1 VRSFWCTLRLT
12 FHSSGRGSAS
22 CLGGATYDRPV
33 SMRAAT
39 IVNGNLEVREHP
51 EPVAGTGEV
60 LIVVRA
66 AGLNNADLL
75 QIAGFYPAPPGSPS
89 DIPGLELAG
98 EVVAVGPGAT
108 RFAIGDRVMAVV
120 GGGAL
125 AERAVVHERTLL
137 PVPAATSWE
146 TAGGFPE
153 AFTTAHDALF
163 TQCGLQ
169 MGERVCVHGAAGGVG
184 VAAVQL
190 AAAAGASVVATV
202 RDPARRAAVEALAP
216 GSIIAVAPD
225 GFGVHGPF
233 DVVLELV
240 GASNL
245 EANLAALSIGGRI
258 SIIGVGGGGS
268 KTQIDLLTI
277 MSKRARLMGSTL
289 RARPLEQ
296 KADAA
301 RRVEAQV
308 LPHLASGRH
317 QVPVTATFPLDQVN
331 AAYDRFREGAKF
343 GKIIVRPG

>member
-1 VRSFWCTLRLT
+1 MGASAPA
-12 FHSSGRGSAS
+12 GR
-22 CLGGATYDRPV
+22 ATYDPFV
-33 SMRAAT
+33 PMRAAT
-39 IVNGNLEVREHP
+39 IVNGTLEIREHP
-51 EPVAGTGEV
+51 EPVPGVGEV

-98 EVVAVGPGAT
+98 EVVAVGPSAT
-108 RFAIGDRVMAVV
+108 RFVVGDRVMAVV
-120 GGGAL
+120 GGGGL
-125 AERAVVHERTLL
+125 AERAVIHERTLL
-137 PVPAATSWE
+137 PIPTSTSWE

-163 TQCGLQ
+163 TQAGLQ

-216 GSIIAVAPD
+216 GSVTAVDPD
-225 GFGVHGPF
+225 DFAARGPF

-245 EANLAALSIGGRI
+245 EANLAALAIGGRI

-268 KTQIDLLTI
+268 KTTIDLLAI
-277 MSKRARLMGSTL
+277 MGKRARIFGSTL

-308 LPHLASGRH
+308 LPHLATGRF
-317 QVPVTATFPLDQVN
+317 QVPLTATFSLDDVN
-331 AAYDRFREGAKF
+331 AAYARFRDGAKF
-343 GKIIVRPG
+343 GKIVVTPG